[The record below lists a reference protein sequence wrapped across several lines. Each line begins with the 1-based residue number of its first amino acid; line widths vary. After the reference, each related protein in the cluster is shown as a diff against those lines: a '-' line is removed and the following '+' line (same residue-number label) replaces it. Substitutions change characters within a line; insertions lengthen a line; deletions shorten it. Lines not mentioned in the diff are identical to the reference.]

1 MMSRFYID
9 NATRNDVA
17 RSAGIAV
24 LIAGGEIDY
33 MAAPRLRERLI
44 DAVSSGSRHV
54 VLDLSAVT
62 FIDSSAIGALVA
74 AATSLRASG
83 GGSVTVVC
91 DEGNE
96 RVLRIFDIV
105 GVASLIGLHSSWGR
119 ALSALDAMRALDA
132 REAGGR
138 GAPGVTERVSAE
150 SRQAPRSRSVVA
162 RSYENGSVA
171 AVPAA
176 TGPTAEG
183 IPAGGARRDDD
194 HPRHVLDE
202 RA

>member
-1 MMSRFYID
+1 MSRFYID

-83 GGSVTVVC
+83 SGSVTVVC
-91 DEGNE
+91 GEGNE
-96 RVLRIFDIV
+96 RVRRIFDIV
-105 GVASLIGLHSSWGR
+105 GVASLIALHSSWGR

-132 REAGGR
+132 REAAGR
-138 GAPGVTERVSAE
+138 GAAGVTERVSAE
-150 SRQAPRSRSVVA
+150 SRQAPSSVVA

>member
-1 MMSRFYID
+1 MSRFYID

-17 RSAGIAV
+17 RSADIAV

-33 MAAPRLRERLI
+33 MASPRLRERLI
-44 DAVSSGSRHV
+44 DSVRSGSRHV

-96 RVLRIFDIV
+96 RVLRIFDIA
-105 GVASLIGLHSSWGR
+105 GVASLIAVHSSWGH

-132 REAGGR
+132 REAAGR
-138 GAPGVTERVSAE
+138 GATSATERASAE
-150 SRQAPRSRSVVA
+150 PCQATRSVAA
-162 RSYENGSVA
+162 RIYENGSVA

-176 TGPTAEG
+176 AGPATDG
-183 IPAGGARRDDD
+183 IPASWDRRDDD
-194 HPRHVLDE
+194 HPRDVFDE